1 MLETPAGLDPSRP
14 VAKKLRAAVVETSAA
29 PLEPAAPFT
38 ARSGDWQIC
47 SSGRWRRRAEQLSY
61 VVDAFASAQTIASG
75 RRSAALARTR
85 VRGDGA
91 ALAKWRGFGSLGD
104 GGAQQA
110 RQ

>member
-47 SSGRWRRRAEQLSY
+47 SSGRWCRRAEPLSY
-61 VVDAFASAQTIASG
+61 VVDGFASAQTIV
-75 RRSAALARTR
+75 RRRGFAAIARNLG
-85 VRGDGA
+85 RGDGA
-91 ALAKWRGFGSLGD
+91 SLAKWRGFGSLG
-104 GGAQQA
+104 
-110 RQ
+110 